1 MRIGEKNVFGFYL
14 LFSLFFFFPT
24 FLTFPTFSIFP
35 TFSYFSYF
43 SYFSKLSPYLY
54 FSYFCLYSLLFLLF
68 LQISLKL
75 NVFEIVSSMVIT
87 IGRTFNQTFVWTN
100 GSGCLEMVGKDIQT
114 HSHTKGH
121 KET

>member
-1 MRIGEKNVFGFYL
+1 MFLVL
-14 LFSLFFFFPT
+14 PT
-24 FLTFPTFSIFP
+24 FLTFLIFPTFPTFPTFPIFP

-43 SYFSKLSPYLY
+43 SKLSPCLY

-121 KET
+121 KETEIKLV